1 MKITFDANSMK
12 LMSMFESMTL
22 ARLKDCFENKGQM
35 IFVVEEGE
43 IRKALGKNA
52 SNVKRIED
60 MLKKRIR
67 VIEFSSDIVRFVRN
81 VIMPNKAEDIT
92 YTDGII
98 TITPTDQKSRGFLI
112 GRAAEILRNNEEI
125 VKRYY
130 SELKEIKILD

>member
-12 LMSMFESMTL
+12 LMSMFESITL
-22 ARLKDCFENKGQM
+22 ARVKDCFENKGQLV
-35 IFVVEEGE
+35 FVVEEGD
-43 IRKALGKNA
+43 IGKALGKKA

-67 VIEFSSDIVRFVRN
+67 IIEFSSEITKFVRN

-92 YTDGII
+92 YTDGTI
-98 TITPTDQKSRGFLI
+98 TITPTDPKSRGFLI

>member
-12 LMSMFESMTL
+12 LMSMFESITL
-22 ARLKDCFENKGQM
+22 ARVKDCFENKGQLV
-35 IFVVEEGE
+35 FVVEEGD
-43 IRKALGKNA
+43 IGKALGKKA

-67 VIEFSSDIVRFVRN
+67 IIEFSSEITKFVRN

-92 YTDGII
+92 YTDGTI
-98 TITPTDQKSRGFLI
+98 TITPTDPKSRGFLI

-130 SELKEIKILD
+130 SELKEIKVV

>member
-12 LMSMFESMTL
+12 LMSMFESITR

-35 IFVVEEGE
+35 VFVVEEGE
-43 IRKALGKNA
+43 IGKALGKKA

-67 VIEFSSDIVRFVRN
+67 IIEFSSDIVKFVRN

-92 YTDGII
+92 YSDGII
-98 TITPTDQKSRGFLI
+98 TITPTDPKSRGFLI

-130 SELKEIKILD
+130 SELKEIKVV